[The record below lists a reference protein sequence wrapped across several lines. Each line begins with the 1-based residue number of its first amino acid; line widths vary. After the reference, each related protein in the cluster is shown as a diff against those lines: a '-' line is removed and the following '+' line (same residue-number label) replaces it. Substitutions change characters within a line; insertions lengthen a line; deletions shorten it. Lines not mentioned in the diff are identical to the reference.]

1 MSKYTK
7 KNVKLRQL
15 PSQNYI
21 AFYIITKS
29 KCILYALIGQS
40 AMVYCASKAY
50 GNFKHHLN
58 CYMQAIDHKF
68 LWFRGMIALEEFIN
82 HLPTPCDLW
91 IFSTNWGGY
100 KSAEF
105 GTNQIKRW
113 FFRRGE
119 IPITQGKSLGAER
132 RTNKGNPHIMQSLG
146 MEPEGHTAGRQE
158 LWPLH
163 QPFSGG

>member
-1 MSKYTK
+1 MRANAKVYKKKY
-7 KNVKLRQL
+7 Q
-15 PSQNYI
+15 I
-21 AFYIITKS
+21 EAITLTELY
-29 KCILYALIGQS
+29 CILYNNQIKVYALIGQS

-58 CYMQAIDHKF
+58 CYMQAIDYKF

-82 HLPTPCDLW
+82 HLPCDLW

-105 GTNQIKRW
+105 GTNQIKRC

-132 RTNKGNPHIMQSLG
+132 RTNKGNPHMMQSLG
-146 MEPEGHTAGRQE
+146 MDPEGHTAGRQE

>member
-1 MSKYTK
+1 M
-7 KNVKLRQL
+7 
-15 PSQNYI
+15 
-21 AFYIITKS
+21 
-29 KCILYALIGQS
+29 YALIGQS
-40 AMVYCASKAY
+40 ATVYCASKAY

-105 GTNQIKRW
+105 GTNQIKRC
-113 FFRRGE
+113 FLGEGKSQLPRESLLEQRGE
-119 IPITQGKSLGAER
+119 PTKATHTWCRVWEWNQRAILLGGKSSDPC
-132 RTNKGNPHIMQSLG
+132 TNLSV
-146 MEPEGHTAGRQE
+146 EGGHFLFWQ
-158 LWPLH
+158 
-163 QPFSGG
+163 